1 MRLPHQVIESIKG
14 AMQPLVRQH
23 PIQTRN
29 CEQDEEQQNEDGDN
43 NLHERETALMPHCLL
58 SRFSSGRASLPKARP
73 IRSRQIPVPPS
84 LRSIS
89 VSLFSARDWN
99 AFSSSLPSPP
109 V

>member
-43 NLHERETALMPHCLL
+43 NLHERETALMPHSAILRRAGQTTIWHWNTSPWQDVL
-58 SRFSSGRASLPKARP
+58 PWANSADNEPLKNGNGATARRSS
-73 IRSRQIPVPPS
+73 IC
-84 LRSIS
+84 
-89 VSLFSARDWN
+89 
-99 AFSSSLPSPP
+99 
-109 V
+109 